1 MTTAQDLMRT
11 DYVSI
16 DINDTIS
23 QMLGKLNKAKQH
35 SAVVFDGKKYL
46 GVIAR
51 RYLLTS
57 RIDPKKMK
65 VANILKKRSKSKTP
79 FYVPILKP
87 ETDIKEIC
95 RLMAAADTHML
106 PILQKDKLLGIVS
119 SHDVVQEIA
128 KAYKGLKCDELSN
141 AELITAK
148 ENDPIGKVIGVFSYK
163 DIDHLPIVDDQN
175 KLTGMV
181 AVSDLL
187 ENPQFWGTS
196 SQKIPRAASHQE
208 GKKTGYQHGQFTSM
222 INLPIKNCMSRKSI
236 CCTSPDTK
244 IPEAIK
250 IMEENNVCNIILV
263 KYDKPVG
270 ILTIKDILVDYAK

>member
-1 MTTAQDLMRT
+1 MTTAQDLMKKEF
-11 DYVSI
+11 VSV
-16 DINDTIS
+16 DVNDTIS
-23 QMLGKLNKAKQH
+23 QMIGKLNKTKEH

-46 GVIAR
+46 GIIAR

-65 VANILKKRSKSKTP
+65 VANIVKKRSKTKTP
-79 FYVPILKP
+79 FYVPTL
-87 ETDIKEIC
+87 ELTTDIKEIC
-95 RLMAAADTHML
+95 RLMTAADTHML

-128 KAYKGLKCDELSN
+128 KAYKGLKCEELAN
-141 AELITAK
+141 IKLITAK
-148 ENDPIGKVIGVFSYK
+148 ENDQIGKVIGIFSYK
-163 DIDHLPIVDDQN
+163 DIDHLPIVDEQN

-187 ENPQFWGTS
+187 ENPQFWGTF
-196 SQKIPRAASHQE
+196 SQRIPRAASHQK